1 MPVEDI
7 CDDHV
12 RPLDLPTSEQCST
25 QVEFNKQSLGIER
38 DGLPISA
45 IPETSNFSPTPEQPY
60 DQTDEEKE
68 EEYQQYR
75 RQSCPEEHE
84 APEAVPVE
92 DFQPMDQL
100 HKRSEAEA
108 EADYPELYQQCV
120 NDEQYQQ
127 RETSNFGTTKIIAS
141 SKYRHVRKSSMA
153 GYVPVENEQQNTSSA
168 DGSRHFT
175 QPADPE
181 KSDEIDV
188 DVDGTNNENQ
198 ADRSI
203 TPITDRREHLM
214 DGQDAGIQCNNQ
226 EMDKTLDQYIEDL
239 REANKQADIRKM
251 QMN

>member
-1 MPVEDI
+1 MTNKAIVEEKRTIAFGRVVSTNIKTANTSRPSTASGLEKKASKQKQKRQEKTRQQPLETAQKDMPVEDI
-7 CDDHV
+7 CDDQM

-25 QVEFNKQSLGIER
+25 QVQFNKQSLGIER

-84 APEAVPVE
+84 APEAVPVD

-141 SKYRHVRKSSMA
+141 SKYRHVRKSSM
-153 GYVPVENEQQNTSSA
+153 GGCVPVENEQ
-168 DGSRHFT
+168 
-175 QPADPE
+175 
-181 KSDEIDV
+181 
-188 DVDGTNNENQ
+188 
-198 ADRSI
+198 
-203 TPITDRREHLM
+203 
-214 DGQDAGIQCNNQ
+214 
-226 EMDKTLDQYIEDL
+226 
-239 REANKQADIRKM
+239 
-251 QMN
+251 